1 MSRRIL
7 AALLILA
14 AGCKSA
20 PAPENQMAPTPPLQ
34 AKPQEVADKKAPD
47 AGNKTAPVPPAAP
60 ASSDGIA
67 GRVNN
72 EIITWKDVRD
82 VLKEIKPADP
92 TPELKKSKLREM

>member
-14 AGCKSA
+14 SGCKSA
-20 PAPENQMAPTPPLQ
+20 PAPPKPIAPTPPLQ
-34 AKPQEVADKKAPD
+34 AKPQEVSEKKAPD
-47 AGNKTAPVPPAAP
+47 TAMKPAVVPAPAP

-67 GRVNN
+67 GRVND

-82 VLKEIKPADP
+82 VLKEIKAADL
-92 TPELKKSKLREM
+92 TPELKKSKLR